1 MFGLGKNREGSIS
14 YCTHYYTSIYKG
26 ITIEIIYM
34 DNHTVSL
41 EINGQQY
48 GSTKD
53 TFTGLSTED
62 IGAQV
67 FIDGEERFVVAKIGG
82 ATPKLFID
90 NEEIQMLRRNN
101 WYESW

>member
-1 MFGLGKNREGSIS
+1 MFGFGKDKEGHVA

-26 ITIEIIYM
+26 NTIEVIYM
-34 DNHTVSL
+34 DNHTVRL
-41 EINGQQY
+41 EINGNEY

-67 FIDGEERFVVAKIGG
+67 FLDGEERFVVVKIGG
-82 ATPKLFID
+82 ATPKLYID
-90 NEEIQMLRRNN
+90 NEEIQMLRRTN
-101 WYESW
+101 